1 MMALRNLWETKRSTE
16 CQNMTIEGHN
26 GFGQHGSWLT
36 TADVDALVAKPYVV
50 ALLNWLKA
58 HNESDSTFWVADL
71 ADTPGWARRQFQN
84 ARQYLI
90 DAGWNIPL
98 TRPRPGHPVLYRWGG
113 RHRGREKQNERV

>member
-1 MMALRNLWETKRSTE
+1 
-16 CQNMTIEGHN
+16 MTIEGRN

-36 TADVDALVAKPYVV
+36 TADVDALFAKPYVV

-58 HNESDSTFWVADL
+58 HNESDSTFWVADGL
-71 ADTPGWARRQFQN
+71 ADTPGWARRQFKN

-98 TRPRPGHPVLYRWGG
+98 TRPRPGRPALHRWSG
-113 RHRGREKQNERV
+113 RDRGREKTERACLARGVHG